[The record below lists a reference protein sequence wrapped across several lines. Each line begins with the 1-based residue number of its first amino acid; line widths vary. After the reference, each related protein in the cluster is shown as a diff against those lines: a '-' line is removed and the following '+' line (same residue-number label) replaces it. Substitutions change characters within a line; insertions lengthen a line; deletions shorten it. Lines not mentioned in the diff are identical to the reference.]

1 MRLLIMNNKKNL
13 TDIAIEKGDIG
24 YLFNVACSDG
34 NIDYV
39 KEKIKELLPSEL
51 EFGLSLAAHDNNV
64 DIVAYILDSNLLNKE
79 AKNSMT
85 NIDNAFMSSLTLKGK
100 PNEVTKYLLEE
111 KGYVPKEDIL
121 FWIEENEIDFNTEKY
136 W

>member
-1 MRLLIMNNKKNL
+1 MTNKKKTL
-13 TDIAIEKGDIG
+13 TEIAIEKGDIE

-39 KEKIKELLPSEL
+39 REKITELSPSEL
-51 EFGLSLAAHDNNV
+51 EFGLSLAAHDNHVN
-64 DIVAYILDSNLLNKE
+64 IVSYILDSNLLNEK

-100 PNEVTKYLLEE
+100 SNDVTKYLLEE
-111 KGYVPKEDIL
+111 KGYIPKEDIL
-121 FWIEENEIDFNTEKY
+121 FWIEENEIDFDTEKY

>member
-1 MRLLIMNNKKNL
+1 MNNKKTL
-13 TDIAIEKGDIG
+13 TDIAIEKGDIE

-39 KEKIKELLPSEL
+39 KEKITELLPFEL

-121 FWIEENEIDFNTEKY
+121 FWIEENEIDFDTEKY

>member
-1 MRLLIMNNKKNL
+1 MKNKKKTL
-13 TDIAIEKGDIG
+13 TEIAIEKGDIE

-34 NIDYV
+34 NMDYV
-39 KEKIKELLPSEL
+39 KEKITKLLPSEL
-51 EFGLSLAAHDNNV
+51 EFGLSLAAHDNHV

-79 AKNSMT
+79 SKNSMT

-100 PNEVTKYLLEE
+100 PNDVTKYLLEQ
-111 KGYVPKEDIL
+111 KGYIPKEDIL
-121 FWIEENEIDFNTEKY
+121 FWIEENEIDFDTEKY